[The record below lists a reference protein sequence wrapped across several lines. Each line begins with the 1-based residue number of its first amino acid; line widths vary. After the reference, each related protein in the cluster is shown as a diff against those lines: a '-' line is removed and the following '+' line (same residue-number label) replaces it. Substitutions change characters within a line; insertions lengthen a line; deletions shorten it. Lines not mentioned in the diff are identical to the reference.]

1 MLEFAFMQRALAA
14 AVVIGLVCGAL
25 GFFVVLR
32 RLAFI
37 GVGISHSAIGGVALG
52 IVLGVSP
59 LATGAVFAT
68 GVALAIAALGRRQV
82 LSEDTV
88 IGVFF
93 SGSMALGVVLF
104 SLQRGYQQDLFGY
117 LFGNVLAVSGTELAV
132 LAALAAGVVGAL
144 AVGFRPLFFT
154 AFDEEVA
161 RAYGHPVDGLN
172 AALLVLLAL
181 TVVIGV
187 RLVGVVLVEALL
199 VIPAATAAL
208 WAAHYKTQIA
218 LSTTLGAA
226 AGILGLILAYQ
237 FDLAAGGAIVLV
249 AVAIFFLSVLARRR

>member
-1 MLEFAFMQRALAA
+1 MFEFAFMQRALVA
-14 AVVIGLVCGAL
+14 AVLIGVVCGAL

-32 RLAFI
+32 RLAF
-37 GVGISHSAIGGVALG
+37 
-52 IVLGVSP
+52 
-59 LATGAVFAT
+59 
-68 GVALAIAALGRRQV
+68 
-82 LSEDTV
+82 

-117 LFGNVLAVSGTELAV
+117 LFGNVLAVSGQELAV
-132 LAALAAGVVGAL
+132 LGALGAGVLIAL
-144 AVGFRPLFFT
+144 AVAFRALFFT
-154 AFDEEVA
+154 SFDEEVA
-161 RAYGHPVDGLN
+161 RAYGHPVDALN
-172 AALLVLLAL
+172 ASLLVLLAV

-208 WAAHYKTQIA
+208 WASQYRGQIL
-218 LSTTLGAA
+218 LSTALGAA
-226 AGILGLILAYQ
+226 SGVVGLVLAYR

-249 AVAIFFLSVLARRR
+249 AVALFFLSVALRHLKPPLA